1 MRKNGHFSEFDDKKT
16 EDFIWQKMSEAAD
29 AYEAELNADPLL
41 DDVCLTPE
49 MMEDM
54 MQRIAEEDEKNA
66 ESAEL
71 LLSEDDREALKLG
84 RKERERR
91 EKRRKSRKVL
101 LRAGIA
107 AAALAIVF
115 GASMSIEANRIR
127 LLNAWNFLLGK
138 EAVLRIENDEEIG
151 EYDTDLEE
159 VYADIFEKTDIRS
172 AIFKYVPQEM
182 KFSSYMID
190 DTNGY
195 AMMFYQY
202 GDTITTV
209 DMRKKGDPIKGAQIF
224 DGDILETFEIDTK
237 FGIVLI
243 KEIVTLEDEKDYV
256 AQITYDNCQYVIYGV
271 VPRDEFEKM
280 IEFMNFY

>member
-71 LLSEDDREALKLG
+71 LLSEDDREALELG

-91 EKRRKSRKVL
+91 TKRKKSRKVL

-107 AAALAIVF
+107 AAALAVVF
-115 GASMSIEANRIR
+115 GASMSIETNRIK
-127 LLNAWNFLLGK
+127 LLNVWNFLQGK
-138 EAVLRIENDEEIG
+138 EIVMRAENNEEQG
-151 EYDTDLEE
+151 EYESQRLE
-159 VYADIFEKTDIRS
+159 ACTDILERTGIH
-172 AIFKYVPQEM
+172 AVVFLYVPKGMQ
-182 KFSSYMID
+182 F
-190 DTNGY
+190 TNY
-195 AMMFYQY
+195 VVNETLKSAKIFYQY
-202 GDTITTV
+202 EDTLVTISMEKESETT
-209 DMRKKGDPIKGAQIF
+209 KIGKIF
-224 DGDILETFEIDTK
+224 DGEVTDSFETETK
-237 FGIVLI
+237 FGPVEI
-243 KEIVTLEDEKDYV
+243 KKIMTPEGEEDYV
-256 AQITYDNCQYVIYGV
+256 AQIAYDNCQYVIYGV
-271 VPRDEFEKM
+271 LPQNEFKQM
-280 IEFMNFY
+280 IQMINFY

>member
-66 ESAEL
+66 ESAEM
-71 LLSEDDREALKLG
+71 LLSEDDREALEIG
-84 RKERERR
+84 RKEQKRR
-91 EKRRKSRKVL
+91 TKRRKSRKVL

-107 AAALAIVF
+107 AAALAVVF

-127 LLNAWNFLLGK
+127 LLNAWNFLQGK

-159 VYADIFEKTDIRS
+159 VYADILEKTDIRS
-172 AIFKYVPQEM
+172 VIFKYVPQEM

-190 DTNGY
+190 DTTGY
-195 AMMFYQY
+195 ALIFYQY
-202 GDTITTV
+202 GDTIITV
-209 DMRKKGDPIKGAQIF
+209 DMRKKGDQIKGVQIF

-237 FGIVLI
+237 FGTVLI

-256 AQITYDNCQYVIYGV
+256 AQITYDNCQYVIYGIV
-271 VPRDEFEKM
+271 QRDEFEKM

>member
-71 LLSEDDREALKLG
+71 LLSEDDREALELG

-91 EKRRKSRKVL
+91 TKRKKSRKVL

-107 AAALAIVF
+107 AAALAVVF

-127 LLNAWNFLLGK
+127 LLNAWNFLQGK

-159 VYADIFEKTDIRS
+159 VYADILEKTDIRS
-172 AIFKYVPQEM
+172 VIFKYVPQEM

-190 DTNGY
+190 DTTGY
-195 AMMFYQY
+195 ALIFYQY
-202 GDTITTV
+202 GDTIITV
-209 DMRKKGDPIKGAQIF
+209 DMRKKGDQIKGVQIF

-237 FGIVLI
+237 FGTVLI

-271 VPRDEFEKM
+271 VQRDEFEKM